1 MEKYIHENGN
11 QKKAGLAILILDK
24 IDLKIKNITRDKK
37 GHYMIKGPIQE
48 KDITIVNIQAANIG
62 APQHTRQTLT
72 DIKGETDSNIIVGDF
87 NTPFIPMADQN
98 RKLMRKYKF

>member
-48 KDITIVNIQAANIG
+48 KDITIVNI
-62 APQHTRQTLT
+62 
-72 DIKGETDSNIIVGDF
+72 
-87 NTPFIPMADQN
+87 
-98 RKLMRKYKF
+98 